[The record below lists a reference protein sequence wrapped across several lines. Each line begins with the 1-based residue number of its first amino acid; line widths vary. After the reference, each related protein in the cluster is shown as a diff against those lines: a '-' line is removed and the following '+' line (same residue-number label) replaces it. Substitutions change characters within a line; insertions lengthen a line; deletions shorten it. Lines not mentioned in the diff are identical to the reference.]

1 MILTHA
7 VADWLLS
14 SGVISESD
22 IDGPADAA
30 EGQIV
35 LTREASEEFENG
47 VRVGMLLQL
56 LWSDGAAHP
65 DEALDTLKELHTPVA
80 KLHNWNALLPR
91 LKARGAEVD
100 ADMKVLI
107 VAGDADIVVDVLEQ
121 LRVADRRVK
130 AVLRRKDEISQPA
143 TAGAAS
149 SVAHFLAFCC
159 QQQLQMSWARS
170 LEMARSPGHKQL
182 AALQRGGEAGNFAA
196 VVRWC
201 KLAFAHCK
209 HLCTLCAVDPA
220 EADLALGAAGGGLA
234 SRNADVVLWTARL
247 LQRMAADLTE
257 RGAPGAL
264 WRWFSRPAGGA
275 ALLLDAFRAHPEL
288 HAAGALLPIVPHY
301 CGEQLHLFFSTV
313 LPRHL
318 PAPGA
323 YFTFTA
329 ELLPLLASSPSTKAY
344 LADNGTLKAILQK
357 GLQLVR
363 THSAPPAARGVAIE
377 VRPASGPRSPARPP
391 PARPPS
397 LRPPAA
403 PLTVPPP
410 LAPSRCS
417 PSSGRPSRAS
427 SSRSR

>member
-220 EADLALGAAGGGLA
+220 ERTFSPRLPQASIPPRCAA
-234 SRNADVVLWTARL
+234 
-247 LQRMAADLTE
+247 
-257 RGAPGAL
+257 
-264 WRWFSRPAGGA
+264 
-275 ALLLDAFRAHPEL
+275 
-288 HAAGALLPIVPHY
+288 
-301 CGEQLHLFFSTV
+301 
-313 LPRHL
+313 PR
-318 PAPGA
+318 
-323 YFTFTA
+323 
-329 ELLPLLASSPSTKAY
+329 
-344 LADNGTLKAILQK
+344 Q
-357 GLQLVR
+357 
-363 THSAPPAARGVAIE
+363 
-377 VRPASGPRSPARPP
+377 RPP
-391 PARPPS
+391 PAP
-397 LRPPAA
+397 PPA
-403 PLTVPPP
+403 P
-410 LAPSRCS
+410 
-417 PSSGRPSRAS
+417 GRRG
-427 SSRSR
+427 

>member
-1 MILTHA
+1 M
-7 VADWLLS
+7 
-14 SGVISESD
+14 
-22 IDGPADAA
+22 
-30 EGQIV
+30 
-35 LTREASEEFENG
+35 
-47 VRVGMLLQL
+47 RVGMLLQL

-234 SRNADVVLWTARL
+234 SRNSDVVLWTARL

-257 RGAPGAL
+257 RGCALYERYLGLTFVRMGGERLRLVFTNVDERDTSRAFSFEVFVDGAD
-264 WRWFSRPAGGA
+264 RYHVEQCEPSVPSMPQ
-275 ALLLDAFRAHPEL
+275 LLDRLNTNNDFGAFVRAMR
-288 HAAGALLPIVPHY
+288 AGFKDL
-301 CGEQLHLFFSTV
+301 C
-313 LPRHL
+313 
-318 PAPGA
+318 
-323 YFTFTA
+323 
-329 ELLPLLASSPSTKAY
+329 
-344 LADNGTLKAILQK
+344 
-357 GLQLVR
+357 
-363 THSAPPAARGVAIE
+363 
-377 VRPASGPRSPARPP
+377 
-391 PARPPS
+391 
-397 LRPPAA
+397 
-403 PLTVPPP
+403 
-410 LAPSRCS
+410 
-417 PSSGRPSRAS
+417 
-427 SSRSR
+427 